1 MLARRIT
8 ELERDL
14 ENERF
19 TIRRQRLLK
28 QIWKLRSRLEQESVT
43 SDGLDE
49 RPTRGLSTLSTQRK
63 ESSRVAVEQSPAST
77 AV

>member
-28 QIWKLRSRLEQESVT
+28 QIWKLRSRLELESAT
-43 SDGLDE
+43 SDGPYE
-49 RPTRGLSTLSTQRK
+49 QPTRSLKTLRSQRTK
-63 ESSRVAVEQSPAST
+63 DSHVAMEQSPAST

>member
-1 MLARRIT
+1 MLARRIA

-28 QIWKLRSRLEQESVT
+28 QIWKLRSRLELESAI

-49 RPTRGLSTLSTQRK
+49 QPTRSLRTLSSRRMAG
-63 ESSRVAVEQSPAST
+63 SRVAVDQSPALT

>member
-8 ELERDL
+8 ELECDL

-28 QIWKLRSRLEQESVT
+28 QIWKLRSRLELESAT
-43 SDGLDE
+43 SDGLYE
-49 RPTRGLSTLSTQRK
+49 QPTRGLRTLRSQSM
-63 ESSRVAVEQSPAST
+63 EGSQAAVEQSPAST

>member
-1 MLARRIT
+1 MLALRIA

-19 TIRRQRLLK
+19 TIRRQILLK
-28 QIWKLRSRLEQESVT
+28 QIWKLRNRLELESAT
-43 SDGLDE
+43 SDGLYE
-49 RPTRGLSTLSTQRK
+49 QPTHSLRILRPLRMEG
-63 ESSRVAVEQSPAST
+63 SRIAVEQSSAAT